1 MQKNVTHAKCVR
13 CGAEYEAVPGLTT
26 CTCGGMLDIQYDYG
40 YIRTLVSR
48 ETLSGCRA
56 VSYTHLRAHET

>member
-1 MQKNVTHAKCVR
+1 MLKNVTHAKCVR

-40 YIRTLVSR
+40 
-48 ETLSGCRA
+48 
-56 VSYTHLRAHET
+56 